1 MHWLRAQKRPAS
13 TWKNGGGSTHEIA
26 TFPPGATLD
35 TFDWRLSIAQVEANG
50 PFSHFA
56 GIDRTLAVI
65 TPGAIR
71 LTSDTGSTIVLDQ
84 DSGPYAFSGE
94 TPIDGHLL
102 GSAISDL
109 NLMTRRSRHLGALKR
124 RVLRHRTKFGERYA
138 HTIVV
143 ALDPVTVGD
152 GELGSLDAGWLEPG
166 QTASFAPHDKEARV
180 LVAQVWAKPDPAW

>member
-13 TWKNGGGSTHEIA
+13 TWKNGGGSTHEVA

-50 PFSHFA
+50 PFSHFE

-65 TPGAIR
+65 TPGSLR
-71 LTSDTGSTIVLDQ
+71 LTTPSGPAIVLDQ
-84 DSGPYAFSGE
+84 NSAPYAFSGE
-94 TPIDGHLL
+94 TPIDGELL
-102 GSAISDL
+102 GSPIFDL
-109 NLMTRRSRHLGALKR
+109 NLMIRRSRHLGSLKR
-124 RVLRHRTKFGERYA
+124 RSLRQCTNFGERFA

-143 ALDPVTVGD
+143 ALDPLVVGD
-152 GELGSLDAGWLEPG
+152 DELGSLDAGWLEPG
-166 QTASFAPHDKEARV
+166 QTALFAPRGHEARV